1 MGAPRS
7 QPHRDDLA
15 IAFAGLAGG
24 LLLWLLGQHTQ
35 AGQPLGGAWVLVPLT
50 VTAGLEVLRRVRP
63 QTALVLGFLALVGD
77 QFTSGSLA
85 TVLMFTD
92 LVYAAVLYGSHSA
105 AQRIPVVA
113 GLVTVTAT
121 LGFIAWY
128 GISDAVVIGV
138 VVGLVTLVPAATG
151 AIVRNHR
158 EAAEAARLQA
168 RQSIRLAEMD
178 RAQAITAERTRMA
191 RELHD
196 VVADRLTAIA
206 LHSTAALSLGDPAS
220 AQNALSVI
228 RENGVEGL
236 SEMRRLVGLLRDRG
250 GEWDPAPVPTLDGL
264 GALVARARA
273 NGLDVTVDD
282 ARPPG
287 PELPSPVD
295 FAAYRITQESLTNA
309 LKLAAPGPVVVRLA
323 QQDAVLTVQ
332 VSSPFVDRSEQPQ
345 VPGAGMGLVGMRE
358 RVALLHGSF
367 RAGPQVTVD
376 GTCWQVRASLPIGR
390 PVLSAPAEG
399 TPALGV
405 DQRP

>member
-7 QPHRDDLA
+7 HPHRDDLA

-77 QFTSGSLA
+77 QFTSGASLA

-158 EAAEAARLQA
+158 EAAKAARLQA
-168 RQSIRLAEMD
+168 RQTSGWPRW
-178 RAQAITAERTRMA
+178 T
-191 RELHD
+191 
-196 VVADRLTAIA
+196 
-206 LHSTAALSLGDPAS
+206 
-220 AQNALSVI
+220 
-228 RENGVEGL
+228 
-236 SEMRRLVGLLRDRG
+236 
-250 GEWDPAPVPTLDGL
+250 
-264 GALVARARA
+264 
-273 NGLDVTVDD
+273 
-282 ARPPG
+282 
-287 PELPSPVD
+287 
-295 FAAYRITQESLTNA
+295 
-309 LKLAAPGPVVVRLA
+309 
-323 QQDAVLTVQ
+323 
-332 VSSPFVDRSEQPQ
+332 
-345 VPGAGMGLVGMRE
+345 GAGDHR
-358 RVALLHGSF
+358 
-367 RAGPQVTVD
+367 
-376 GTCWQVRASLPIGR
+376 
-390 PVLSAPAEG
+390 
-399 TPALGV
+399 
-405 DQRP
+405 